1 MLRVGG
7 KTLEEYA
14 ETAFAVADKQLF
26 GNLRSS
32 RDLYTY
38 IHTYIHTYLV
48 DKQRFGN
55 LRSSG
60 LADGH
65 CDTVYI

>member
-1 MLRVGG
+1 VGG

-32 RDLYTY
+32 RDSY
-38 IHTYIHTYLV
+38 IYI
-48 DKQRFGN
+48 
-55 LRSSG
+55 
-60 LADGH
+60 
-65 CDTVYI
+65 YIYI